1 MQTKNFYY
9 QSANIFYRVTGN
21 GKLVVL
27 LHGFG
32 EDGSIWDKQ
41 IDFLQ
46 AHCRLIIPD
55 LPGSGQ
61 SDCIADMRIEGM
73 CELIKEIINIE
84 LLRQPAEAE
93 GVTVL
98 GHSMGGYITLALA
111 EKYPALL
118 DGFGLIH
125 STAFADNEAKKAAR
139 AKTIEFIASNGAY
152 TFLRTAIPGLFSES
166 WSADH
171 QDEIDTLVEKSKQF
185 TPAALIKYY
194 QAMID
199 RPDRTAVLKNFSRA
213 ILFIIGAHD
222 KAVPFEL
229 SLRQTPLLQLGYI
242 HILRNSAHMGMWEET
257 NKMNAA
263 ILAFLQ
269 RAT

>member
-1 MQTKNFYY
+1 MQTKNFNY
-9 QSANIFYRVTGN
+9 QSANIFYRITGN
-21 GKLVVL
+21 GKLVIL

-46 AHCRLIIPD
+46 THCRLIIPD

-61 SDCIADMRIEGM
+61 SDCITDMSIEGM
-73 CELIKEIINIE
+73 CELIKAIIGNE
-84 LLRQPAEAE
+84 LSIADER
-93 GVTVL
+93 VTVL
-98 GHSMGGYITLALA
+98 GHSMGGYITLAVA

-125 STAFADNEAKKAAR
+125 STAFADDDAKKVAR
-139 AKTIEFIASNGAY
+139 AKTIEFIAGNGAY

-171 QDEIDTLVEKSKQF
+171 QDEIDNLIEKSKQF

-199 RPDRTAVLKNFSRA
+199 RPDRSDVLKNFSGA
-213 ILFIIGAHD
+213 ILLIIGAHD
-222 KAVPFEL
+222 KAVPFEQSMRL
-229 SLRQTPLLQLGYI
+229 TPLLQLGHI

-263 ILAFLQ
+263 ILAYLQ